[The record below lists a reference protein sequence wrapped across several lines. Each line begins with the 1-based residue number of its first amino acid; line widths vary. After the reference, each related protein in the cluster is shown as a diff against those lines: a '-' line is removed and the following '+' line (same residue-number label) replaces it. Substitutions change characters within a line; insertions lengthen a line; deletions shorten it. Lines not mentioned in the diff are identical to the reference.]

1 MTKSDSHSYSN
12 KFYNVKIMRGYIAY
26 LREKCFWTDEKIEQL
41 LESCHCDITFLDLE
55 DNWFDQSLAD
65 LFQENIQKM
74 TGDNQIA
81 YKVGSYAFSSYARGI
96 FGRLIQGLAT
106 PQIIFQNIGKNSMAY
121 SRGAVI
127 TAVSVSTTAAILKS
141 VPVEGCDEKSYQ
153 CLNRKGMLE
162 AVPAFF
168 GCKETQIVEN
178 KCKHK
183 GDAYC
188 EYLIG
193 WKNLSLLPSFITNLL
208 SGSLGFSAAL
218 LITKNPILALET
230 GASMALLSNYYFLR
244 QTAKRLR
251 ELIGEKDNAIQESL
265 RIFGR
270 RYQEG
275 VLKQNVILK
284 TFQASSLDELCSN
297 TAYTIKSVMKF
308 DRVFIML
315 KDNERNILRTKAAVG
330 FEGNLKEMIEM
341 AEFAIDPN
349 NNTGFFISVYNSGRP
364 LFVRDVQKKM
374 GKLSLRSQQLLK
386 LLGTKA
392 FIVVPIISAG
402 KSVGVMAVENL
413 DHFRPLINDDMN
425 ILMDVANLM
434 GLVIPNV
441 KNFIAIKKSEQLAK
455 ALQEQEQ
462 GLRKSFQKFVPG
474 EAVSRLQHYGSEYL
488 TVQKRI
494 LDVMFVDIV
503 GFTSFSETS
512 APEDVAAILNIYI
525 DEIQSEVDRYGG
537 RINKIIGDGL
547 LIYFDDM
554 GPNSIRAGY
563 AILQARESINRRLMA
578 KGYAPI
584 SLGVGAHRGV
594 CTIGYI
600 GTKERLDY
608 TLIGD
613 TVNVAAR
620 IEGHTRKIGPNTFCF
635 SSALIDA
642 AKDFNYVSQGK
653 VALKGR
659 AKSVEVLQLLERLK
673 NKRVGP
679 SRLASNS
686 ESLEQPAREF
696 AGAISLDFH
705 APSSTSESW
714 NN

>member
-1 MTKSDSHSYSN
+1 
-12 KFYNVKIMRGYIAY
+12 MRSYIAY
-26 LREKCFWTDEKIEQL
+26 LREKCLWTDEKIEQL
-41 LESCHCDITFLDLE
+41 LESCNCDITFLDSE

-65 LFQENIQKM
+65 RFQENIQKM
-74 TGDNQIA
+74 TGDNKIA

-106 PQIIFQNIGKNSMAY
+106 PQMIFQNIGKNSMAY
-121 SRGAVI
+121 SRGAMI
-127 TAVSVSTTAAILKS
+127 TAVSVSTTAAILRS
-141 VPVEGCDEKSYQ
+141 TPVEGCEEKPYQ

-168 GCKETQIVEN
+168 GCKEPQIVEN

-183 GDAYC
+183 GDEYC

-193 WKNLSLLPSFITNLL
+193 WKNVTLFPSFVTTLL
-208 SGSLGFSAAL
+208 SGSLSFLAIL
-218 LITKNPILALET
+218 LITKNTVLAVAT
-230 GASMALLSNYYFLR
+230 GASMALLSSNYFLR
-244 QTAKRLR
+244 LTAKRLL

-270 RYQEG
+270 RYQES
-275 VLKQNVILK
+275 VLKQSVILK
-284 TFQASSLDELCSN
+284 TFQSVSLDELCSN
-297 TAYTIKSVMKF
+297 TAHIIKSVMKF

-315 KDNERNILRTKAAVG
+315 KDNERNILRTKSAVG
-330 FEGNLKEMIEM
+330 FEGNLKELIEM
-341 AEFAIDPN
+341 AEFTIDPHN
-349 NNTGFFISVYNSGRP
+349 STGFFISVYNSGKP
-364 LFVRDVQKKM
+364 LFVRDVQKKI

-413 DHFRPLINDDMN
+413 DNSRPLINDDMD
-425 ILMDVANLM
+425 LLLDLANLM
-434 GLVIPNV
+434 GLIIPNV

-455 ALQEQEQ
+455 ALQEQEH

-512 APEDVAAILNIYI
+512 APEDVAEILNVYI
-525 DEIQSEVDRYGG
+525 DEIQAEVDRYGG

-547 LIYFDDM
+547 LIYFDEM

-563 AILQARESINRRLMA
+563 AILQARESINRRLTA

-659 AKSVEVLQLLERLK
+659 EKSVEVLQLLGRLK

-679 SRLASNS
+679 LRPIANQNASDR
-686 ESLEQPAREF
+686 PPMEF
-696 AGAISLDFH
+696 AGAISLDLH
-705 APSSTSESW
+705 APSSSHESW